1 MRGSIAKT
9 FLLAALGAL
18 FLGGCATVSRP
29 RRSVLPMPEHTLV
42 LGEVG
47 YIASQDEVLK
57 GLKLGS
63 DDVPPPNAFV
73 QQCNPDDN
81 AVEDGVFVLVRY
93 YYYWQN
99 VPSGIVH
106 QGARWAVVPSGLTVE
121 PGNVVEVELSAGKT
135 NPKFR
140 CSTISR
146 IRFEDL
152 EAGQCEYRQDPH
164 TTFDTTLTAVE
175 PAGRPGAAALYC
187 PHVEA
192 EGWEQFFM
200 GANGGSAWR
209 KKPSIAPPVVE

>member
-1 MRGSIAKT
+1 MRGRIAKKF
-9 FLLAALGAL
+9 FLNALGAL
-18 FLGGCATVSRP
+18 FLGGCATI
-29 RRSVLPMPEHTLV
+29 LPMPEHTLV

-47 YIASQDEVLK
+47 YIASRDEVLK

-63 DDVPPPNAFV
+63 DDVPPPKAFV
-73 QQCNPDDN
+73 HECSPDDN
-81 AVEDGVFVLVRY
+81 AVVDGNFVLVRY

-106 QGARWAVVPSGLTVE
+106 QGARWAVVPGGLTIE
-121 PGNVVEVELSAGKT
+121 LGNVVEVELSAGKT
-135 NPKFR
+135 NPRFR

-152 EAGQCEYRQDPH
+152 KAGHCEYRQDPD
-164 TTFDTTLTAVE
+164 TPFDTTLTAVN
-175 PAGRPGAAALYC
+175 PGGQAGAAALYC

-200 GANGGSAWR
+200 GVNGGSAWR
-209 KKPSIAPPVVE
+209 KKPLIASPVAE